1 MTHRQLYRVSDTKLV
16 ITIPPAFNNKQVL
29 ITIADV
35 QSADQDK
42 KILMKQAAQDP
53 LYLSDLKE
61 VNGDFENIEHETL

>member
-29 ITIADV
+29 
-35 QSADQDK
+35 
-42 KILMKQAAQDP
+42 KQAAEDP